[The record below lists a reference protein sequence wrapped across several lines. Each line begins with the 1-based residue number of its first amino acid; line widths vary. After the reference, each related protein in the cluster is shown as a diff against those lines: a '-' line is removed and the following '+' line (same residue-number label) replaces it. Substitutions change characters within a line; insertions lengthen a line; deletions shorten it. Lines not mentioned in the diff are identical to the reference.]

1 MSYGLELTGP
11 LATVVLL
18 LPLAALVI
26 VMALAARKRPSPSGG
41 RRVVGRGRY
50 GEPLVCERAGPA
62 SPASGPGAREPPAG
76 TGLPGAGADLV
87 ARIGLVEARGSEGEL
102 PGLHLALARVRLDA
116 GRMEDASDQLRKSIR
131 IAARLGNKEAH
142 ARARLEL
149 GDIARRSGD
158 LTTAC
163 EHWQIARGLFHELER
178 ASDLKAVETR
188 MRQHGCPTDWVLN
201 DF

>member
-1 MSYGLELTGP
+1 MTHGLELTGP

-26 VMALAARKRPSPSGG
+26 VMAFATRKRPSVSGA

-50 GEPLVCERAGPA
+50 GAPLVSELAGPT
-62 SPASGPGAREPPAG
+62 SPSSVSGAREPRAG
-76 TGLPGAGADLV
+76 AGLPGADLM
-87 ARIGLVEARGSEGEL
+87 ARIGIVEASGEAGEL
-102 PGLHLALARVRLDA
+102 PELFLALARLRLDA
-116 GRMEDASDQLRKSIR
+116 GRLQDASDQLRKSIR
-131 IAARLGNKEAH
+131 IAARLGNKEVH

-149 GDIARRSGD
+149 CDIARQSGD

-178 ASDLKAVETR
+178 ASELKAAETR